1 MTKEPKQ
8 TFING
13 CNTKNSTRP
22 LYKSEIDSST
32 ILSNGMYA
40 VVGYIPTDG
49 ISVNVY
55 EDETM
60 ESLIFME
67 HRVLL
72 SDNDDYDMAFT
83 LAEIRCNEMG
93 I

>member
-8 TFING
+8 AFING

-22 LYKSEIDSST
+22 LNALEIKAST
-32 ILSNGMYA
+32 TLSNGMYA
-40 VVGYIPTDG
+40 VAGYIPLDG
-49 ISVNVY
+49 ISMDVY
-55 EDETM
+55 KNKTM
-60 ESLIFME
+60 KDLIFME
-67 HRVLL
+67 HGMIS
-72 SDNDDYDMAFT
+72 SDETDYNMAFT

>member
-8 TFING
+8 AFING
-13 CNTKNSTRP
+13 CNTKNDTRP
-22 LYKSEIDSST
+22 LNALEIKASAT
-32 ILSNGMYA
+32 LSNGMYA
-40 VVGYIPTDG
+40 VVGCIPVDG
-49 ISVNVY
+49 VSVDVY

-60 ESLIFME
+60 ETLILME
-67 HRVLL
+67 HGILL

>member
-8 TFING
+8 AFING
-13 CNTKNSTRP
+13 CNTKNGTRP

-49 ISVNVY
+49 ISVDVY

-60 ESLIFME
+60 KDLIFME
-67 HRVLL
+67 HGMI
-72 SDNDDYDMAFT
+72 SSGETDYGMAFT

>member
-8 TFING
+8 AFING
-13 CNTKNSTRP
+13 CNTKNGTRP
-22 LYKSEIDSST
+22 LYESEIDSST
-32 ILSNGMYA
+32 TLSNGMYA

-49 ISVNVY
+49 ISVDVY

-60 ESLIFME
+60 ETLIFME
-67 HRVLL
+67 HRILL

-83 LAEIRCNEMG
+83 LAKIRCNEMG

>member
-13 CNTKNSTRP
+13 CNTKNGTRP

-40 VVGYIPTDG
+40 VVGYIPTD
-49 ISVNVY
+49 
-55 EDETM
+55 
-60 ESLIFME
+60 
-67 HRVLL
+67 
-72 SDNDDYDMAFT
+72 
-83 LAEIRCNEMG
+83 
-93 I
+93 